1 MSCAIG
7 DDERLPAQG
16 KKNTNARDWMKGWEE
31 GALHAC
37 ERIAFV
43 GMAEAQREL
52 QAILETHRDGGG
64 GRRRPGFAGRTC
76 TPPRT

>member
-7 DDERLPAQG
+7 DDENMPPTIRRLETS
-16 KKNTNARDWMKGWEE
+16 KDWMKGWEE

-43 GMAEAQREL
+43 GLEEAQREIA
-52 QAILETHRDGGG
+52 AILTVHREGAPGQ
-64 GRRRPGFAGRTC
+64 RRPR
-76 TPPRT
+76 RKSS